1 MAEALG
7 PGGIGASIEGA
18 VASIEGAVA
27 SIEGAGASRCGNG
40 PVSGEFGNEFSG
52 DICGDA
58 GGAFGG
64 EAGGW
69 GGSMPGGYMFARKA
83 DKSLPDAS
91 EADPGAPPIEP
102 VAAGATP
109 TIPPAI
115 PPGAALVNAGMIICS
130 PHRGHVIGCPARPS
144 ATSKEARHNLH
155 CSVTVIAYNPN
166 PL

>member
-1 MAEALG
+1 
-7 PGGIGASIEGA
+7 
-18 VASIEGAVA
+18 
-27 SIEGAGASRCGNG
+27 
-40 PVSGEFGNEFSG
+40 
-52 DICGDA
+52 
-58 GGAFGG
+58 
-64 EAGGW
+64 
-69 GGSMPGGYMFARKA
+69 MPGGYMFARKA

-91 EADPGAPPIEP
+91 EAEPGVPPIEP

-115 PPGAALVNAGMIICS
+115 PPAAALVNAGMIICS
-130 PHRGHVIGCPARPS
+130 PHRGQVIGCPARPS